1 MEVFVEAKEK
11 LGSLPQECPLP
22 PFLRLGFSLAWS
34 VSIRLDWW
42 AIECGALPVCAV
54 MSGSLH
60 GCWGL
65 NSDPHAW
72 EASVLLTAPSPQ
84 VLKNRLRGILN
95 KERGNQT
102 LLRMLDL
109 QSLLSHLAL
118 SRLLIT
124 GKTEG
129 RERGRRKARKKG
141 RRERGIGGRREGQK
155 EWRKKIWISL
165 DWNLIKCY

>member
-1 MEVFVEAKEK
+1 M
-11 LGSLPQECPLP
+11 
-22 PFLRLGFSLAWS
+22 
-34 VSIRLDWW
+34 
-42 AIECGALPVCAV
+42 
-54 MSGSLH
+54 
-60 GCWGL
+60 
-65 NSDPHAW
+65 
-72 EASVLLTAPSPQ
+72 LLTAPSPQ

-118 SRLLIT
+118 RRLLIT

-155 EWRKKIWISL
+155 E
-165 DWNLIKCY
+165 